1 MEIFMAEKKSEQKV
15 QSGSRAT
22 APTTVKR
29 TAGAEESRKAT
40 EPKKTKSAA
49 APVKSSSTAKKV
61 STTTQRSAAPAQRSA
76 APAQRAAAPTQRSA
90 APTQRATAA
99 RAAEA
104 AAAKAAAA
112 KAASASVKKTSA
124 TARRTAAPAQRT
136 AAAASRATVA
146 TAAAAA
152 ANKSASSHKNA
163 KRRRGGG
170 GGKGLFGGAMYFIF
184 VLSVSVILACLAWM
198 AATDVL
204 ALNADNELVETVTLS
219 KDKFDFDSHEE
230 IDDNGNVKTVKT
242 HTVDIDYV
250 ANELHEAGIIK
261 FKGLFKVFC
270 LFYDAD
276 KKLDPGTY
284 EIKDVYDYRALI
296 SKMQSGTSAMVAV
309 DVTIPEG
316 YTMEQIFRK
325 LDENGICD
333 YDDLMYAAANATF
346 SYDFLEGGKEGDA
359 SRLEGFLFPDTY
371 SFYEGMNAA
380 SAINKFLEGFY
391 YKLTAEMYDWLA
403 ESGYT
408 WREIVNIAS
417 MIEKEAADDNTERA
431 NIASVIYNRLDEG
444 IPLMVDAAVLYDY
457 DEHPNGITSDM
468 LTADKP
474 HNTYKIVGLPSTPIS
489 NPGLAS
495 LRAALRP
502 NDTSY
507 LFYALDT
514 ETMTHRFFNGSSEFD
529 AFVKTQNYG

>member
-1 MEIFMAEKKSEQKV
+1 MEITMAEKNTEAKKAS
-15 QSGSRAT
+15 
-22 APTTVKR
+22 APR
-29 TAGAEESRKAT
+29 PAEPNIK
-40 EPKKTKSAA
+40 KSAA
-49 APVKSSSTAKKV
+49 ASMKSAGTVKREYTSVKRPEP
-61 STTTQRSAAPAQRSA
+61 TQRP
-76 APAQRAAAPTQRSA
+76 AAPTQRPA
-90 APTQRATAA
+90 APTAPTTK
-99 RAAEA
+99 
-104 AAAKAAAA
+104 KAV
-112 KAASASVKKTSA
+112 ASEQQKK
-124 TARRTAAPAQRT
+124 
-136 AAAASRATVA
+136 
-146 TAAAAA
+146 
-152 ANKSASSHKNA
+152 
-163 KRRRGGG
+163 KRRGG
-170 GGKGLFGGAMYFIF
+170 GGKGLFGGLMYFIF

-204 ALNADNELVETVTLS
+204 ALNADNELVATVTLS
-219 KDKFDFDSHEE
+219 KDKFEFDSREE
-230 IDDNGNVKTVKT
+230 TDEDGDVHTVKT

-250 ANELHEAGIIK
+250 ANELYDAGIIK
-261 FKGLFKVFC
+261 FKGLFKLFC
-270 LFYDAD
+270 TFYDAD

-346 SYDFLEGGKEGDA
+346 SYAFLEGGEEGSA

-391 YKLTAEMYDWLA
+391 YKLTKEMNDWQA

-408 WREIVNIAS
+408 WREIVTIAS

-431 NIASVIYNRLDEG
+431 NIASVIYNRLEQD

-457 DEHPNGITSDM
+457 PEHPDGITNEM
-468 LTADKP
+468 ITADKP
-474 HNTYKIVGLPSTPIS
+474 YNVYKIVGLTPTPIS

-495 LRAALRP
+495 LRAALQP

-507 LFYALDT
+507 LFYALDA

-529 AFVKTQNYG
+529 AFVESQNYG

>member
-1 MEIFMAEKKSEQKV
+1 MEISMADKNTDPKV
-15 QSGSRAT
+15 QSGSKVS
-22 APTTVKR
+22 APKTVKR
-29 TAGAEESRKAT
+29 TESASPAKKPAAKASKPAEV
-40 EPKKTKSAA
+40 KKTASAQ
-49 APVKSSSTAKKV
+49 AKKPV
-61 STTTQRSAAPAQRSA
+61 VTQK
-76 APAQRAAAPTQRSA
+76 
-90 APTQRATAA
+90 TAGT
-99 RAAEA
+99 EA
-104 AAAKAAAA
+104 KKPAAAKAA
-112 KAASASVKKTSA
+112 VKKPA
-124 TARRTAAPAQRT
+124 AAPAP
-136 AAAASRATVA
+136 AAAMKAPAHEA
-146 TAAAAA
+146 Q
-152 ANKSASSHKNA
+152 
-163 KRRRGGG
+163 KRQGG

-184 VLSVSVILACLAWM
+184 VLSVSVILACLLWM

-204 ALNADNELVETVTLS
+204 ALNADTELVATVTLS
-219 KDKFDFDSHEE
+219 KDQFDFKTHEE
-230 IDDNGNVKTVKT
+230 TDEDGNTKTVKT
-242 HTVDIDYV
+242 HTVDIGYV
-250 ANELHEAGIIK
+250 ADELHDAGIIK
-261 FKGLFKVFC
+261 FKGLFKIFC
-270 LFYDAD
+270 SFYHAD

-296 SKMQSGTSAMVAV
+296 SKMQSGTSAMVAI

-325 LDENGICD
+325 LDEEGICD
-333 YDDLMYAAANATF
+333 YDDLMYAAANSTF

-391 YKLTAEMYDWLA
+391 YKLTKEMNDWQA

-417 MIEKEAADDNTERA
+417 MIEKEAADDDSERA
-431 NIASVIYNRLDEG
+431 NIASVIYNRLDQD
-444 IPLMVDAAVLYDY
+444 IPLMIDSAVLYDY
-457 DEHPNGITSDM
+457 DEHPDGVTQAM

-474 HNTYKIVGLPSTPIS
+474 YNVYKNTGLPPTPIA

-514 ETMTHRFFNGSSEFD
+514 ETMTHKFFRGSSEFD
-529 AFVKTQNYG
+529 AFVATQDYG

>member
-1 MEIFMAEKKSEQKV
+1 MGGRMEISMADKKTDPKV
-15 QSGSRAT
+15 QSGKNVSD
-22 APTTVKR
+22 
-29 TAGAEESRKAT
+29 
-40 EPKKTKSAA
+40 KKAA
-49 APVKSSSTAKKV
+49 APVVK
-61 STTTQRSAAPAQRSA
+61 
-76 APAQRAAAPTQRSA
+76 
-90 APTQRATAA
+90 
-99 RAAEA
+99 
-104 AAAKAAAA
+104 KAAA
-112 KAASASVKKTSA
+112 STSVK
-124 TARRTAAPAQRT
+124 RT
-136 AAAASRATVA
+136 AAAAPAA
-146 TAAAAA
+146 KKAAAAPAAKKVAPAPKAAPVA
-152 ANKSASSHKNA
+152 ANKAPAHESG
-163 KRRRGGG
+163 KRQGNG

-184 VLSVSVILACLAWM
+184 VISVSVILACLLWM

-204 ALNADNELVETVTLS
+204 ALNADPELVATVTLS
-219 KDKFDFDSHEE
+219 KDQFNFKSHEE
-230 IDDNGNVKTVKT
+230 TDEDGNTKTVKT
-242 HTVDIDYV
+242 HTVDIGYV
-250 ANELHEAGIIK
+250 ADELHDAGIVK
-261 FKGLFKVFC
+261 YKGLFKIFC
-270 LFYDAD
+270 SFYNAD

-296 SKMQSGTSAMVAV
+296 SKMQSGTNAMIAI

-325 LDENGICD
+325 LDEEGICD
-333 YDDLMYAAANATF
+333 YDDLMYAAAHATF
-346 SYDFLEGGKEGDA
+346 SYEFLEGGKEGDA

-391 YKLTAEMYDWLA
+391 YKLTAEMNDWQE

-417 MIEKEAADDNTERA
+417 MIEKEAADDDTERA
-431 NIASVIYNRLDEG
+431 NIASVIYNRLDQD
-444 IPLMVDAAVLYDY
+444 IPLMIDSAVLYDY
-457 DEHPNGITSDM
+457 DEHPNGVTQEM

-474 HNTYKIVGLPSTPIS
+474 HNVYKHSGLPSTPIS

-514 ETMTHRFFNGSSEFD
+514 ETMTHRFFRGSSEFD
-529 AFVKTQNYG
+529 AFVATQDYG

>member
-1 MEIFMAEKKSEQKV
+1 METIMADKNNEQKV
-15 QSGSRAT
+15 QSAKRAT
-22 APTTVKR
+22 APAPAKKP
-29 TAGAEESRKAT
+29 ASAQAPNKSAEPRII
-40 EPKKTKSAA
+40 KSAA
-49 APVKSSSTAKKV
+49 ASMKSSAPAKREYS
-61 STTTQRSAAPAQRSA
+61 STTRSAAPARTAQRSA
-76 APAQRAAAPTQRSA
+76 AAPQKATAQQRTTAAQQRTAAPQRSA
-90 APTQRATAA
+90 A
-99 RAAEA
+99 
-104 AAAKAAAA
+104 
-112 KAASASVKKTSA
+112 
-124 TARRTAAPAQRT
+124 AQRT
-136 AAAASRATVA
+136 ASPQQAAAQQRTTAQRPAPAT
-146 TAAAAA
+146 TK
-152 ANKSASSHKNA
+152 KSSGSHTSA
-163 KRRRGGG
+163 KRRGGG

-204 ALNADNELVETVTLS
+204 ALNADNELVATVTLS

-230 IDDNGNVKTVKT
+230 TDDNGNVKTVKT

-250 ANELHEAGIIK
+250 ANELHDAGIVK
-261 FKGLFKVFC
+261 FKGLFKIFC
-270 LFYDAD
+270 SFYHAE

-296 SKMQSGTSAMVAV
+296 SKMQSGTSAMIAV

-346 SYDFLEGGKEGDA
+346 GYDFLEGGEEGSA

-391 YKLTAEMYDWLA
+391 YKLTAEMNDWQE

-408 WREIVNIAS
+408 WREIVNVAS

-431 NIASVIYNRLDEG
+431 NIASVIYNRLQQD

-457 DEHPNGITSDM
+457 PDHPNGITNDM

-474 HNTYKIVGLPSTPIS
+474 YNVYKIIGLPPTPIS

-507 LFYALDT
+507 LFYALDA

-529 AFVKTQNYG
+529 AFVNTQNYG

>member
-1 MEIFMAEKKSEQKV
+1 MEIPMAEKKTDPKV
-15 QSGSRAT
+15 QS
-22 APTTVKR
+22 
-29 TAGAEESRKAT
+29 
-40 EPKKTKSAA
+40 
-49 APVKSSSTAKKV
+49 AKKV
-61 STTTQRSAAPAQRSA
+61 EVKKAPAAPAKKPTAPAAKSAAPAA
-76 APAQRAAAPTQRSA
+76 KKP
-90 APTQRATAA
+90 
-99 RAAEA
+99 
-104 AAAKAAAA
+104 AAAKAPA
-112 KAASASVKKTSA
+112 KA
-124 TARRTAAPAQRT
+124 PAKHEG
-136 AAAASRATVA
+136 
-146 TAAAAA
+146 
-152 ANKSASSHKNA
+152 N
-163 KRRRGGG
+163 G
-170 GGKGLFGGAMYFIF
+170 GGKGLFGGLVYFVF
-184 VLSVSVILACLAWM
+184 VISVSVILACLIWM

-204 ALNADNELVETVTLS
+204 ALNADNDLVATVTLA
-219 KDKFDFDSHEE
+219 KDNFEFKSHEE
-230 IDDNGNVKTVKT
+230 TDEDGNTKTVKT

-250 ANELHEAGIIK
+250 ADELHNAGIVK
-261 FKGLFKVFC
+261 YKGLFKLFC
-270 LFYDAD
+270 SFYDAD

-333 YDDLMYAAANATF
+333 YDDLMYAAANSTF

-391 YKLTAEMYDWLA
+391 YKLTAEMIDWQEA
-403 ESGYT
+403 SGYT
-408 WREIVNIAS
+408 WREIVNVAS
-417 MIEKEAADDNTERA
+417 MVEKEAADDNTERA
-431 NIASVIYNRLDEG
+431 NIASVIYNRLDQD

-457 DEHPNGITSDM
+457 PEHPNGITNDM

-474 HNTYKIVGLPSTPIS
+474 YNVYKIIGLPPTPIA

-495 LRAALRP
+495 LRAALQP

-514 ETMTHRFFNGSSEFD
+514 ATMTHRFFNGSSEFD
-529 AFVKTQNYG
+529 AFVATQNYG

>member
-1 MEIFMAEKKSEQKV
+1 MADKNTDPKV
-15 QSGSRAT
+15 QSGKNVSDKKAATVKKAT

-29 TAGAEESRKAT
+29 TASTAPAKKIAAPTAKKA
-40 EPKKTKSAA
+40 SAA
-49 APVKSSSTAKKV
+49 PAAKAAASSTAKKPAA
-61 STTTQRSAAPAQRSA
+61 STKAAPAAVKKPATAKA
-76 APAQRAAAPTQRSA
+76 APA
-90 APTQRATAA
+90 
-99 RAAEA
+99 
-104 AAAKAAAA
+104 AAK
-112 KAASASVKKTSA
+112 K
-124 TARRTAAPAQRT
+124 APANQT
-136 AAAASRATVA
+136 P
-146 TAAAAA
+146 
-152 ANKSASSHKNA
+152 KHH
-163 KRRRGGG
+163 GEG
-170 GGKGLFGGAMYFIF
+170 GGKGVFGGAMYFIF
-184 VLSVSVILACLAWM
+184 VLSVSVILACLLWM

-204 ALNADNELVETVTLS
+204 ALNADTELVATITLS
-219 KDKFDFDSHEE
+219 KDQFDFKSHEE
-230 IDDNGNVKTVKT
+230 TDEDGNTKTVKT
-242 HTVDIDYV
+242 HTVDIGYV
-250 ANELHEAGIIK
+250 ADELHDAGIIK
-261 FKGLFKVFC
+261 FKGLFKIFC
-270 LFYDAD
+270 SFYHAD

-296 SKMQSGTSAMVAV
+296 SKMQSGTSAMVAI

-316 YTMEQIFRK
+316 YTMKQIFKK
-325 LDENGICD
+325 LDEEGICD
-333 YDDLMYAAANATF
+333 YDDLMYAAANSTF

-391 YKLTAEMYDWLA
+391 YKLTAEMNDWQE

-417 MIEKEAADDNTERA
+417 MVEKEAADDDTERA
-431 NIASVIYNRLDEG
+431 NIASVIYNRLDQE
-444 IPLMVDAAVLYDY
+444 IPLMVDSAVLYDY
-457 DEHPNGITSDM
+457 DEHPDGITQAM

-474 HNTYKIVGLPSTPIS
+474 YNVYKNKGLPPTPIA

-514 ETMTHRFFNGSSEFD
+514 ETMTHRFFRGSSEFD
-529 AFVKTQNYG
+529 AFVATQNYG